1 MGTAQHR
8 TALETIRDAESTRDE
23 LRDALGAVGVVL
35 PSLGL
40 DAASLA
46 RDVPR
51 PLVELGRCNLSTAR
65 QLTAAL
71 RGREELLLAKVR
83 EANKQSTDRPR

>member
-1 MGTAQHR
+1 M
-8 TALETIRDAESTRDE
+8 
-23 LRDALGAVGVVL
+23 
-35 PSLGL
+35 
-40 DAASLA
+40 
-46 RDVPR
+46 
-51 PLVELGRCNLSTAR
+51 ELGRCNLSTAR